1 VIETTVK
8 LIDNMFLP
16 KLSFCT
22 STHIPVLPEQYG
34 FRTGISGGDQMTE
47 LLHDVRETKRA
58 AGLVSVDLKGAYG
71 RARSEKLLQFL
82 HSKVSRRNGTILEP
96 LNADQTSQGCF
107 PKQSRFNLPTRP

>member
-1 VIETTVK
+1 
-8 LIDNMFLP
+8 
-16 KLSFCT
+16 
-22 STHIPVLPEQYG
+22 
-34 FRTGISGGDQMTE
+34 MTE

-107 PKQSRFNLPTRP
+107 PKQSRFSFATCLRRLATRPPIILHALRLAPG